1 MGRAAYILI
10 AALVLARPCGAQ
22 ETSEGAVHF
31 DRGVELFHK
40 GDFEGALVE
49 FRAAYEIEPH
59 YRVRYNIGISLYELH
74 RYLEA
79 KEQLEAYLL
88 EGGAEIS
95 EQKSTEIKA
104 VLFEI
109 MNYIGSLDVTC
120 SVEGAEV
127 KVDGEVVGR
136 TPLEQTLVVD
146 VGEHVVEV
154 SLEGYEPFVEK
165 VSLPGGT
172 TKKINVKLLE
182 EGAEPEPEPAPE
194 KGTFSYSKA
203 SARYLFM
210 AGSALSAV
218 HILAMPVA
226 SIMYIVN
233 DTAMKGYLVPN
244 IAWGGVLSTGMLLG
258 AQMISLRSL
267 KSMGVKIQDVHWS
280 MHTAGWGLWGVTILA
295 IAGHYILEGLHN
307 YYDDKIQGCD
317 ACEGDRS
324 FRNAFATATYF
335 WSGLLTGLIAMTWAH
350 STLGW
355 IMLSNEIKT
364 VAKEQGLV
372 EARAPVIVAP
382 WMTAVEGGGM
392 IGVGGVF

>member
-1 MGRAAYILI
+1 MRWAACFAIV
-10 AALVLARPCGAQ
+10 ALVVARPCAA
-22 ETSEGAVHF
+22 EEPSEGAVHF

-79 KEQLEAYLL
+79 REELEAYLL
-88 EGGAEIS
+88 EGGDEIS
-95 EQKSTEIKA
+95 EEKATEIKA

-109 MNYIGSLDVTC
+109 MNYIGTLDIVC
-120 SVEGAEV
+120 NVDGAEV
-127 KVDGEVVGR
+127 RVDGDVVGR
-136 TPLEQTLVVD
+136 TPLEETLVVD
-146 VGEHVVEV
+146 VGEHEVEV
-154 SLEGYEPFVEK
+154 TLGGYQSFVKK

-172 TKKINVKLLE
+172 TKKISVKLVE
-182 EGAEPEPEPAPE
+182 EGAEPEPEPVDGE
-194 KGTFSYSKA
+194 VEFSYSKA

-233 DTAMKGYLVPN
+233 DTAMRGYLVPN

-267 KSMGVKIQDVHWS
+267 KAMGQKVQDVHWS

-307 YYDDKIQGCD
+307 FYDDKVQGCD
-317 ACEGDRS
+317 SCESDRS

-350 STLGW
+350 TTLGW

-364 VAKEQGLV
+364 VAKEQGLM

-382 WMTAVEGGGM
+382 WVTGVRGGAMLG
-392 IGVGGVF
+392 IGGLF